1 LWRRTC
7 TRCHLAWMLCVACSG
22 LHSMRNARERAAAPH
37 WTMRDKRSATCNTQ
51 ICNAQCGAY
60 NAERMR
66 KKKRRAQS
74 RAQLVR
80 CTTGNMPQYAHICAR
95 AVRVGHHRC
104 NMQRNATIC
113 SATRPVQHAA
123 QRYNMQRNTPGAT
136 CSATLQYTA
145 QHARCNMQRAP
156 RITGATCSAHHASC
170 IMRPLQD
177 PQRTARS
184 HGACNQHAVHRCR
197 APSGAHRSMPVPPVS
212 LSDCSKAFSVLW
224 YLQPPAMGPV
234 STTAHSGNRCA
245 RVLGSASSTRT
256 SGVGCQH

>member
-1 LWRRTC
+1 MHNVVHT
-7 TRCHLAWMLCVACSG
+7 MQNACAKG
-22 LHSMRNARERAAAPH
+22 GARSPVLNWCDVPR
-37 WTMRDKRSATCNTQ
+37 ATCPSMHTSARGRCASVNT
-51 ICNAQCGAY
+51 GA
-60 NAERMR
+60 
-66 KKKRRAQS
+66 
-74 RAQLVR
+74 
-80 CTTGNMPQYAHICAR
+80 T
-95 AVRVGHHRC
+95 
-104 NMQRNATIC
+104 C
-113 SATRPVQHAA
+113 SATLQYAAQHAPVQHAA
-123 QRYNMQRNTPGAT
+123 QRYNIQRNTP
-136 CSATLQYTA
+136 
-145 QHARCNMQRAP
+145 
-156 RITGATCSAHHASC
+156 GATCSAHHASC

-245 RVLGSASSTRT
+245 HVLGSASSTRT